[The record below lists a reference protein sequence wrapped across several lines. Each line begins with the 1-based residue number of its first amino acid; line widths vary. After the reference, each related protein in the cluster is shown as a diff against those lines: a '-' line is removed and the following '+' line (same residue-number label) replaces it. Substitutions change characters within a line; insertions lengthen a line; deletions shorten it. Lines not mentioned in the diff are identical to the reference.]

1 MLPSSPATTL
11 SERPPSSAVVG
22 AGASRPIATLDEG
35 GSPFA
40 RQFEQQWRGS
50 VARSESSQVTERQ
63 IAADRLA
70 QDRRAQDRLAQD
82 RLEQRRSDQTAS
94 EQRAVVDRLEHARLI
109 ERRREAMASEDRIA
123 ADQIAQDRL
132 AQQRSEAVAN
142 ADRAEADRLAAAE
155 RAEIAEAEQSAA
167 ERAEIAEAEQSA
179 AERAEMAEAEQS
191 PVERAEMAEQSAQA
205 ATNRYEQRA
214 VESASAESP
223 SATIEIPST
232 EAVTAVASTGAET
245 VAVADE
251 AESTD
256 SAAAA
261 SIPLATAVAA
271 PPPEAAAAGGAVVP
285 PSEGEPPIASA
296 SGTLIDTDTV
306 TNRAATVAAGVT
318 TATPAIDSEA
328 RAALPDSAVATHQSG
343 ALADA
348 GRAPLAAGDER
359 AAAPLPAGVSER
371 SGEPL
376 QQQIQQLLGR
386 GGAGSGSDPLES
398 GIGRQSFAAVLKEG
412 SGDVTTAAVDP
423 LSSARG
429 ISSEGRGGEVDRM
442 LARALSGEE
451 ALRRAGG
458 SAVAGEAAPP
468 AAAAGSAASGDAL
481 LRSLQE
487 AMRGGGGAH
496 AVSATAPAAAPAA
509 APANATVATAPPT
522 LQLNHPLQ
530 QPGWD
535 RVMSERV
542 VWMAKQDLREA
553 QLQLNPRNMGPIE
566 VRVSLQQDQ
575 ASVQFVAPQAATR
588 DALEA
593 ALPKLREMLAE
604 QGLNLAQSEVSQQSF
619 QQRSGGGS
627 GRGAPGDAAG
637 RAAVGGLNST
647 DLADQSPLITPLH
660 GGSLARG
667 VDFYA

>member
-155 RAEIAEAEQSAA
+155 RAEVAEQSAA
-167 ERAEIAEAEQSA
+167 
-179 AERAEMAEAEQS
+179 
-191 PVERAEMAEQSAQA
+191 ERAEMAEQSAQA

-637 RAAVGGLNST
+637 RAAVGGLDST